1 MKDAL
6 GTIAIMLACFILA
19 FLIQY
24 ASPWML
30 RGAP

>member
-6 GTIAIMLACFILA
+6 GTIAIMIACFVLA
-19 FLIQY
+19 TLVQWL
-24 ASPWML
+24 SPWML